1 MKTNKESAWVAVIF
15 LMVSWHAV
23 TEATMYAQAVPEKKY
38 SDTKTRLPDFK
49 LPVPADRSDREY
61 LGISGKDTFRI
72 GQINAQI
79 VIIEVFSFH
88 CPICQPQAPLVNEL
102 YNKIQADPNLKDK
115 VKIIGIAATNNDFEA
130 RSFKESHRVPFPV
143 FSDEDSELAIALN
156 IKYTPTFIG
165 VRVDGKGSQEQF
177 YWRPGAFR
185 DPSQFLQE
193 ILKTSGTG
201 LPKSN

>member
-1 MKTNKESAWVAVIF
+1 MKQIGLALIAVIF
-15 LMVSWHAV
+15 LLILWHPV

-61 LGISGKDTFRI
+61 LGISGKDAFRI
-72 GQINAQI
+72 GQINAQV

-88 CPICQPQAPLVNEL
+88 CPICQPQASLVNEL

-177 YWRPGAFR
+177 YWRPGAFG